1 MGILPY
7 SAEDKEGLRMP
18 GTPLRTSEESFDSL
32 AVARRI
38 IRCDQCADERAAVGS
53 VEFRFFCMRH
63 FVAYCYR
70 RLTESEHALNVSQ
83 RPESLQGFLRE
94 CATQAA
100 KLLLVGQGLQ
110 NIERAQLFDV
120 VLWSNEL
127 FGRLISKTGRKAQD
141 AKEPV

>member
-1 MGILPY
+1 MC
-7 SAEDKEGLRMP
+7 
-18 GTPLRTSEESFDSL
+18 SL
-32 AVARRI
+32 
-38 IRCDQCADERAAVGS
+38 EL
-53 VEFRFFCMRH
+53 RFFCLTH

-70 RLTESEHALNVSQ
+70 RLAESEHALDGRQ
-83 RPESLQGFLRE
+83 RPESLRGFLRA

-100 KLLLVGQGLQ
+100 KLLLVGQALQ

-127 FGRLISKTGRKAQD
+127 LGRLISKRDINAPD

>member
-1 MGILPY
+1 MRIVPY
-7 SAEDKEGLRMP
+7 SAEGRECLRMP
-18 GTPLRTSEESFDSL
+18 GTALRTSAGSFDSL
-32 AVARRI
+32 AVARRT
-38 IRCDQCADERAAVGS
+38 IRCDECADEHAAVCS
-53 VEFRFFCMRH
+53 VELRFFCMNH

-70 RLTESEHALNVSQ
+70 RLSESERALNGRQ
-83 RPESLQGFLRE
+83 RPESLRGFLRA

-127 FGRLISKTGRKAQD
+127 FSRLISKPGTNAPD
-141 AKEPV
+141 AKETV

>member
-1 MGILPY
+1 MRVVPY
-7 SAEDKEGLRMP
+7 SAEGQERLRMP
-18 GTPLRTSEESFDSL
+18 GTSLRASAESFDSL
-32 AVARRI
+32 AVVRRT
-38 IRCDQCADERAAVGS
+38 IRCDECAEEQAAVSS
-53 VEFRFFCMRH
+53 VELRFFCMSH

-70 RLTESEHALNVSQ
+70 RLAESEQALNGRK
-83 RPESLQGFLRE
+83 RPESLRGFLRA

-127 FGRLISKTGRKAQD
+127 LSRLISQPGRKCD
-141 AKEPV
+141 S